1 MLYANGFAPS
11 CPAQLLIGLFTL
23 GAAQEALHPEPS
35 DLAASLRSTLL
46 QDTFQEL
53 SNAGAKHKDSVPENI
68 VQAVPHESIELN
80 TALKDIKQ
88 VGQHLPSTA
97 FGEGPGRPVASAVTA
112 RASTGSS
119 LPPSTAPTSFASF
132 WMGEAERG
140 YGMSSHFSKLAV
152 PKQATSAS
160 ASATSAFLQKNEP
173 RDFTRAPTADLE
185 EVSISEPF
193 RALEQED
200 LREVQRLKGLDRRL
214 RQRAAQRAPA
224 KPPQH
229 AFQGSDASTWA
240 ALEEEEAIQL
250 CIAKVTAARRAR
262 KARNSF
268 AQLATGCHACR
279 WLWALGFALALG
291 PTPASAVLDVLTG
304 LSMPR
309 GLALDLRERRMYWTE
324 GGTQKL
330 RSATLDGQELD
341 NHTCPVRFFS
351 TPARQDLRDV
361 VVKSEV
367 QEAPRDVAVD
377 AEQRKVYWTAL
388 CCGLRRAD
396 LNGENEEVVA
406 SAEFASGVTVNKDV
420 LYWADWMNGRILRR
434 SPSGLEEP
442 IVTGLASPVDVALD
456 AGSGMIYWS
465 DVGHARTQR
474 ALLDGRG
481 IQALNMSWAIM
492 NTYGMAIDASDRKL
506 YMTDFEKTGDF
517 TGSASDYA
525 GRIIR
530 TNLDG
535 SDAEV
540 LVSEP
545 GMSMPY
551 GVAVDPEY
559 AQVYWTDR
567 KAGRIQRLTLKCPAG
582 VLEVASR
589 MNSSNIKVA
598 HGTADHGSS
607 IQVPCPEG
615 YNGSMTLACNN
626 NKFSLNAGKCGKH
639 CAAGSAALELDG
651 STFALDHPSLDDR
664 EVLMSTCPGHLVGT
678 AEFICQD
685 GKTLLSNAGC
695 RRAHS
700 CPAGQFLLGH
710 ALVQHSAMDHGIME
724 PSSCPEGFEVQ
735 KHGEFSCRA
744 TCDTAGSL
752 WVDDGAVEE
761 RPLLQQATHRKDHM
775 QYPATLHK
783 APPDEPA
790 TRKVLSNGYS
800 VSWLSGSLR
809 NRLS

>member
-1 MLYANGFAPS
+1 
-11 CPAQLLIGLFTL
+11 
-23 GAAQEALHPEPS
+23 
-35 DLAASLRSTLL
+35 
-46 QDTFQEL
+46 
-53 SNAGAKHKDSVPENI
+53 
-68 VQAVPHESIELN
+68 
-80 TALKDIKQ
+80 
-88 VGQHLPSTA
+88 
-97 FGEGPGRPVASAVTA
+97 
-112 RASTGSS
+112 
-119 LPPSTAPTSFASF
+119 
-132 WMGEAERG
+132 
-140 YGMSSHFSKLAV
+140 
-152 PKQATSAS
+152 
-160 ASATSAFLQKNEP
+160 
-173 RDFTRAPTADLE
+173 
-185 EVSISEPF
+185 
-193 RALEQED
+193 
-200 LREVQRLKGLDRRL
+200 
-214 RQRAAQRAPA
+214 
-224 KPPQH
+224 
-229 AFQGSDASTWA
+229 
-240 ALEEEEAIQL
+240 
-250 CIAKVTAARRAR
+250 
-262 KARNSF
+262 
-268 AQLATGCHACR
+268 
-279 WLWALGFALALG
+279 
-291 PTPASAVLDVLTG
+291 
-304 LSMPR
+304 MPR

-330 RSATLDGQELD
+330 RSATLDGQD
-341 NHTCPVRFFS
+341 I
-351 TPARQDLRDV
+351 RDV

-420 LYWADWMNGRILRR
+420 LYWADWMR
-434 SPSGLEEP
+434 STRQEP

-607 IQVPCPEG
+607 IQG
-615 YNGSMTLACNN
+615 
-626 NKFSLNAGKCGKH
+626 
-639 CAAGSAALELDG
+639 
-651 STFALDHPSLDDR
+651 
-664 EVLMSTCPGHLVGT
+664 
-678 AEFICQD
+678 
-685 GKTLLSNAGC
+685 
-695 RRAHS
+695 
-700 CPAGQFLLGH
+700 
-710 ALVQHSAMDHGIME
+710 
-724 PSSCPEGFEVQ
+724 
-735 KHGEFSCRA
+735 
-744 TCDTAGSL
+744 
-752 WVDDGAVEE
+752 
-761 RPLLQQATHRKDHM
+761 
-775 QYPATLHK
+775 
-783 APPDEPA
+783 PD
-790 TRKVLSNGYS
+790 
-800 VSWLSGSLR
+800 R
-809 NRLS
+809 NRDLVRAIENWTNDRGHDPFQTASISTQGGKGI